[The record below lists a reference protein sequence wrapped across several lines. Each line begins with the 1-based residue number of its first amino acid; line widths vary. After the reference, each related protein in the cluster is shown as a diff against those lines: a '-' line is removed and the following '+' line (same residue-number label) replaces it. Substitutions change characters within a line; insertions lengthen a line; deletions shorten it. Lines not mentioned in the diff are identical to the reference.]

1 MSGRK
6 NLKRKEPDKPDPNQ
20 KLILSWVKDKSIESQ
35 VKKIK
40 SIQQHQQQLQQ
51 YEQELTKL
59 NKQFADELEA
69 NDQFTLDEEALLNKL
84 IQLQSS
90 SDYYWALDHPNSSAA
105 KLYASNLEKMKRK
118 ISAISKKRYNSS
130 KRIKYL
136 KARRAALR
144 RLRKSSIW
152 VIRSKRRRIR
162 RRYRRGKAK
171 VQGKKVY
178 QNTSASSVWLYKKK
192 KKLAQ
197 TKQIRK
203 LFKAGDTI
211 KRENIQNEGTAIVK
225 NIGLNKYRYFSQ
237 QHLTIT
243 DIYKMLHHMP
253 VHQLLDSVYS
263 GAQKVS
269 NSNSYYYNADPSTQ
283 SQAMFTDSIAGNTL
297 TFDNN
302 NQTTE
307 NLRNVYSNKVNEG
320 MGMYLGK
327 CTYTYDIVN
336 PTNYTIYVDLY
347 DLVARQDYINHD
359 YQTTQ
364 YQKVVDNNS
373 TNAGKDIDGT
383 TTTNT
388 SITYPGVPSPEACM
402 YYGSTYLD
410 NINSSYQSTVG
421 GATNLPVST
430 SSSAPTTI
438 SSATEYRMRISQSF
452 FDDPFGDTTN
462 IAKWNSLGT
471 KPTHYRFF
479 NKLWKIK
486 KINRIVLG
494 PNATYKHTQVIKL
507 GQLIDRGSF
516 FYRFPEVVVDGYGKY
531 DYPGIIA
538 GVTTCLLLRAVGQLA
553 SERNITESVAV
564 SSNTGKYLMGNDVFH
579 LPAKLLIRDTKVE
592 NIYYGR
598 YQYPIYKTVTDL
610 LKNDADLSKVR
621 VMTNLE
627 EKLAED
633 TTDKKDNGT

>member
-20 KLILSWVKDKSIESQ
+20 RLILSWVKDKSIESQ
-35 VKKIK
+35 VKKLK

-51 YEQELTKL
+51 YEQDLNKL

-118 ISAISKKRYNSS
+118 ISAISKKRYKSS

-136 KARRAALR
+136 KARRAALK
-144 RLRKSSIW
+144 RLRNSSIW
-152 VIRSKRRRIR
+152 VIRSKRRRLR

-237 QHLTIT
+237 QHLTVT
-243 DIYKMLHHMP
+243 DIYKLLHHMP
-253 VHQLLDSVYS
+253 VHSLLGTTLSS
-263 GAQKVS
+263 ASKS
-269 NSNSYYYNADPSTQ
+269 NNNYNYTTTPENMAS
-283 SQAMFTDSIAGNTL
+283 AMFQDSITSSSLSYDANGQTL
-297 TFDNN
+297 DNV
-302 NQTTE
+302 
-307 NLRNVYSNKVNEG
+307 RNVYSNRINEG
-320 MGMYLGK
+320 LGMYLGK

-336 PTNYTIYVDLY
+336 PTNYTIFVDIY

-359 YQTTQ
+359 YQTDA
-364 YQKVVDNNS
+364 YKKILDNNS

-410 NINSSYQSTVG
+410 NINSNFQSTAG
-421 GATNLPVST
+421 GATNLPIST
-430 SSSAPTTI
+430 TAQNPTTI

-452 FDDPFGDTTN
+452 FDDPFGETTN

-486 KINRIVLG
+486 KINRVVLG

-564 SSNTGKYLMGNDVFH
+564 SSSSGKYLMGNDVFH

-633 TTDKKDNGT
+633 TTDNKNNGT